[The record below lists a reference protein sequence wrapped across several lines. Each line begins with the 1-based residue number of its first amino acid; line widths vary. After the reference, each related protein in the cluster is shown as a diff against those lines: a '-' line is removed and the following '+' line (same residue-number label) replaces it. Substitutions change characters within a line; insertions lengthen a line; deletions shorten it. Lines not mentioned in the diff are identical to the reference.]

1 MSEGR
6 RAINFAAIAALVL
19 AVAAGAAAGYVYQRQ
34 ENGLGN
40 LEKQVKDLRDK
51 QKGAETAR
59 LSMQRLRLASSRSLT
74 EGMQGIWTAVR
85 AIQKDLR
92 AVDGRVAKLEEKIG
106 GSPAIDALKKR
117 LEAVSA
123 RSVLLQARVE
133 ALERRKGGASRG
145 GVSRGG
151 TGKTNFV
158 NGGGRKSGTTAGSR
172 KSRGTGGTSGKPKQ
186 PPFWDGCI
194 DSLNKSA
201 RLATSAESVCDCIV
215 GRIKKS
221 GKVSAKDRARIL
233 SQSKFTTRVRG
244 ISSSSQ
250 TVLETAV
257 VQCALRQF
265 KKKK

>member
-1 MSEGR
+1 
-6 RAINFAAIAALVL
+6 
-19 AVAAGAAAGYVYQRQ
+19 
-34 ENGLGN
+34 
-40 LEKQVKDLRDK
+40 
-51 QKGAETAR
+51 
-59 LSMQRLRLASSRSLT
+59 
-74 EGMQGIWTAVR
+74 
-85 AIQKDLR
+85 
-92 AVDGRVAKLEEKIG
+92 LEEKLG

-133 ALERRKGGASRG
+133 ALERRKGG
-145 GVSRGG
+145 
-151 TGKTNFV
+151 TGKTIFV
-158 NGGGRKSGTTAGSR
+158 KGGGKKSGTTSAGGAG
-172 KSRGTGGTSGKPKQ
+172 GTGGKTKSNQ

-221 GKVSAKDRARIL
+221 GKVSPKDRARIL
-233 SQSKFTTRVRG
+233 RQSKFTTRVRG
-244 ISSSSQ
+244 ISGGAQ
-250 TVLETAV
+250 TVLEKAV